1 MLELLTR
8 PDIWAAFVT
17 LSVMEVVLGIDNVIF
32 ISILVGSLPEPAST
46 RARQIGLL
54 LALVFRIILLF
65 AITWIIGLTV
75 PVFTLPFDLAGP
87 NGHGIFDPEISW
99 RDIILIAGGLFLIVK
114 GTREIH
120 AEIEH
125 EEKAFSKSSA
135 KSFAALV
142 AQLVLIDMVF
152 SIDSILTAVGMVDDV
167 EVMIAAVIVAIGIM
181 YVASG
186 PISGFVKRNPTTKM
200 LALAFLLL
208 IGVALIADGLGFHIP
223 RGYIYF
229 SMAFAAL
236 VEMFNVLA
244 RRGRGKTG

>member
-8 PDIWAAFVT
+8 PDVWAAFVT
-17 LSVMEVVLGIDNVIF
+17 LSVMEVVLGVDNVIF
-32 ISILVGSLPEPAST
+32 ISILVGKLAEPAAT

-54 LALVFRIILLF
+54 LALVFRILLLL
-65 AITWIIGLTV
+65 AITWIIGLVV
-75 PVFTLPFDLAGP
+75 PVFTLPFDLASP
-87 NGHGIFDPEISW
+87 DGHAVFDPEISW
-99 RDIILIAGGLFLIVK
+99 RDIILIGGGLFLIVK

-120 AEIEH
+120 GEIEH
-125 EEKAFSKSSA
+125 EETSESRGAA
-135 KSFAALV
+135 GSFVAVV
-142 AQLVLIDMVF
+142 AQLVIIDMVF

-167 EVMIAAVIVAIGIM
+167 EVMIAAVIVAISLM

-186 PISGFVKRNPTTKM
+186 PIADFIKRNPTTKM

-223 RGYIYF
+223 RAYIYF
-229 SMAFAAL
+229 AMAFAAL

-244 RRGRGKTG
+244 RRGRRKAS